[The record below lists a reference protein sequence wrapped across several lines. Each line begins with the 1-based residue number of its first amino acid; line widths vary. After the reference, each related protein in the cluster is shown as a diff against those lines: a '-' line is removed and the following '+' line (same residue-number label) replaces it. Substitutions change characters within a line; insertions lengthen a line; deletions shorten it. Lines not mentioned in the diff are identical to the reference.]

1 MEKLI
6 MSRKEVEQ
14 IKIFERILR
23 KDITQAIAAQIL
35 EMSERQVRSKLKRYK
50 TLGAKGLVHKNRGK
64 PSSRKWNPKHEAL
77 ALSLLRSEWKGF
89 GPTFT
94 AEKLE
99 EIHGIKVSKET
110 IRQAM
115 IQAGIWHR
123 KRGRSKHRQRR
134 SRKECI
140 GILVQLDGSPHDW
153 FEGRGPRCTLLVFID
168 DATSQILWLEFAD
181 SESVEALLQATRKYM
196 TKYGRPVSF
205 YVDWGSVFRVNT
217 NNPNHKKLS
226 QFERAMKEL
235 GVTMIHAN
243 TPQAKGRVER
253 SNLTHQDRLIKEMRL
268 AGISSI
274 EQANKFVQESYIEK
288 HNKKFAV
295 EPSQSINAHRS
306 IEEFDLDAIFCL
318 KELRV
323 VANDFVVTYNN
334 RLFQLNKQQK
344 VTIRPRS
351 TVTVSEYFDRSVKL
365 STRGVSLSFVE
376 ISRRPTKPKAPKVYK
391 EKKSR
396 IVHPNSRRWV
406 SGMIPMN
413 FEPDEARR
421 SR

>member
-1 MEKLI
+1 M
-6 MSRKEVEQ
+6 
-14 IKIFERILR
+14 
-23 KDITQAIAAQIL
+23 AAQIL

-99 EIHGIKVSKET
+99 EMHGIKVSKET

-123 KRGRSKHRQRR
+123 KRERSKHRRRR

-196 TKYGRPVSF
+196 T
-205 YVDWGSVFRVNT
+205 N
-217 NNPNHKKLS
+217 
-226 QFERAMKEL
+226 M
-235 GVTMIHAN
+235 
-243 TPQAKGRVER
+243 
-253 SNLTHQDRLIKEMRL
+253 
-268 AGISSI
+268 
-274 EQANKFVQESYIEK
+274 
-288 HNKKFAV
+288 
-295 EPSQSINAHRS
+295 
-306 IEEFDLDAIFCL
+306 
-318 KELRV
+318 
-323 VANDFVVTYNN
+323 VA
-334 RLFQLNKQQK
+334 Q
-344 VTIRPRS
+344 
-351 TVTVSEYFDRSVKL
+351 
-365 STRGVSLSFVE
+365 
-376 ISRRPTKPKAPKVYK
+376 
-391 EKKSR
+391 
-396 IVHPNSRRWV
+396 
-406 SGMIPMN
+406 
-413 FEPDEARR
+413 
-421 SR
+421 

>member
-1 MEKLI
+1 
-6 MSRKEVEQ
+6 
-14 IKIFERILR
+14 
-23 KDITQAIAAQIL
+23 
-35 EMSERQVRSKLKRYK
+35 
-50 TLGAKGLVHKNRGK
+50 
-64 PSSRKWNPKHEAL
+64 
-77 ALSLLRSEWKGF
+77 
-89 GPTFT
+89 
-94 AEKLE
+94 
-99 EIHGIKVSKET
+99 
-110 IRQAM
+110 
-115 IQAGIWHR
+115 
-123 KRGRSKHRQRR
+123 
-134 SRKECI
+134 
-140 GILVQLDGSPHDW
+140 
-153 FEGRGPRCTLLVFID
+153 
-168 DATSQILWLEFAD
+168 
-181 SESVEALLQATRKYM
+181 
-196 TKYGRPVSF
+196 
-205 YVDWGSVFRVNT
+205 
-217 NNPNHKKLS
+217 
-226 QFERAMKEL
+226 MKEL